1 MAQLALRLSSF
12 ERALVALSAMAG
24 SRWKKETKSMVAHS
38 ARHSQ
43 ASFTGVCIVLTGF
56 PERVHRVVDVLEH
69 VMPGGFAWSEY
80 AELLGQGAITLEGH
94 GIPPDVDP
102 SQMRVQVLL

>member
-1 MAQLALRLSSF
+1 
-12 ERALVALSAMAG
+12 
-24 SRWKKETKSMVAHS
+24 MVAHS

-43 ASFTGVCIVLTGF
+43 ASLTGVCIVLTGF
-56 PERVHRVVDVLEH
+56 PERVHRVVDVLDH

-94 GIPPDVDP
+94 GIPQEVDP
-102 SQMRVQVLL
+102 SSIVSGTDTQPGRDIAAAE